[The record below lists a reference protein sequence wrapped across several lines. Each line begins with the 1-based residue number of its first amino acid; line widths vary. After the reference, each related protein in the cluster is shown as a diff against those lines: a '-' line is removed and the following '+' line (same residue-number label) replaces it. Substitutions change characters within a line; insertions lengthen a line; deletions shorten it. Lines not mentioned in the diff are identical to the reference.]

1 MYLESITISN
11 LKLLRNIEI
20 PFLRGTEPRL
30 WTVLVGEN
38 GLCKTSILQAI
49 ALASLG
55 ADSANFF
62 QEIIPSLPDRRNAKE
77 AVHIRAGFSFG
88 SVWHQKRD
96 YPGYGHPSAH
106 HPRLTSIIEIAPG
119 WTFFSGTSN
128 YGEVSNR
135 RSQESNV
142 GPTGNNDPAKAV
154 DPLREARG
162 KGLPYWFVAGYG
174 TARSLPLPRSIEGI
188 LNPTTDRLASL
199 FDRGR
204 IVGTGFA
211 DLLKSRQVQQYA
223 LALQH
228 ALLDQQGVLPAIAG
242 LELRGKGGVKSAKH
256 LVESH
261 RFDFL
266 AGDETVRIPATWLSH
281 GYQAT
286 ISWISDLVGQMFW
299 DAQEGVTLDQM
310 EGLVLI
316 DELDLH
322 LHPLWQVGLIR
333 ALKRTFPKV
342 QFVATTHS
350 PMLLPGLERD
360 EIWHLRLAEGHVT
373 VEMFDQSPA
382 LMTGSE
388 LYQTFFGIDRL
399 YPADLGEALYRYG
412 YLASD
417 PRRSDEEDAE
427 MHGYHQRLLDSGVEP
442 GLTPVDRE
450 DAEK

>member
-1 MYLESITISN
+1 MYIKSINIRN
-11 LKLLRNIEI
+11 LKLLRDIEI
-20 PFLRGTEPRL
+20 PFMRGSEPRL

-62 QEIIPSLPDRRNAKE
+62 QEIIPSLPDRRNSKE
-77 AVHIRAGFSFG
+77 AVQIKAEFGFG
-88 SVWHQKRD
+88 PIWRPKRV
-96 YPGYGHPSAH
+96 YPALDRSPGHDPQLS
-106 HPRLTSIIEIAPG
+106 SMIEIAPG
-119 WTFFSGTSN
+119 WTFFNGTSN
-128 YGEVSNR
+128 YGELAHQ
-135 RSQESNV
+135 RSAESNIAGSENNV
-142 GPTGNNDPAKAV
+142 PEKTG

-188 LNPTTDRLASL
+188 VTASTERLASL

-211 DLLKSRQVQQYA
+211 DLLKSKQVREYA
-223 LALQH
+223 VAVQH
-228 ALLDQQGVLPAIAG
+228 ALLDQPGVLPAITG
-242 LELRGKGGVKSAKH
+242 LELRGKGGVKSAKQ

-266 AGDETVRIPATWLSH
+266 AGNEKVRIPATWLSH

-299 DAQEGVTLDQM
+299 DAQEGVSLDQM

-333 ALKRTFPKV
+333 ALKRTFPRV

-360 EIWHLRLAEGHVT
+360 EIWHLRLEEGHVK
-373 VEMFDQSPA
+373 VKMFDQSPA

-399 YPADLGEALYRYG
+399 
-412 YLASD
+412 
-417 PRRSDEEDAE
+417 
-427 MHGYHQRLLDSGVEP
+427 
-442 GLTPVDRE
+442 
-450 DAEK
+450 

>member
-1 MYLESITISN
+1 MYIKSISIRN
-11 LKLLRNIEI
+11 LKLLRDVEI
-20 PFLRGTEPRL
+20 PFMRGSEPRL

-49 ALASLG
+49 ALTSLG
-55 ADSANFF
+55 ADSVNFF
-62 QEIIPSLPDRRNAKE
+62 QEIIPSLPDRRKPKE
-77 AVHIRAGFSFG
+77 VVQISAQFGFG
-88 SVWHQKRD
+88 PIWRHKRI
-96 YPGYGHPSAH
+96 YPAFDRSPGDGPQ
-106 HPRLTSIIEIAPG
+106 LTSMIEIAPG
-119 WTFFSGTSN
+119 WTFFNGTSN
-128 YGEVSNR
+128 YAELANR
-135 RSQESNV
+135 RSVENDV
-142 GPTGNNDPAKAV
+142 AVTGNNGPERAV

-188 LNPTTDRLASL
+188 VTPTTERLASL

-211 DLLKSRQVQQYA
+211 DLLKSRQVREYA
-223 LALQH
+223 VAVQH
-228 ALLDQQGVLPAIAG
+228 ALLDQEGVLPAIAG

-261 RFDFL
+261 RFDFW
-266 AGDETVRIPATWLSH
+266 AGNEKLRIPATWLSH

-299 DAQEGVTLDQM
+299 DAQEGVSLDQM

-322 LHPLWQVGLIR
+322 LHPLWQTGLIH

-360 EIWHLRLAEGHVT
+360 EIWHLRLEEGHVK

-399 YPADLGEALYRYG
+399 YPADLGEALYRFG

-417 PRRSDEEDAE
+417 PRRSEEQGRDAPIPPAL
-427 MHGYHQRLLDSGVEP
+427 GQLR
-442 GLTPVDRE
+442 R
-450 DAEK
+450 

>member
-1 MYLESITISN
+1 MYINSISIRN
-11 LKLLRNIEI
+11 LKLLRDVEI
-20 PFLRGTEPRL
+20 PLTRGSEPRM

-49 ALASLG
+49 ALAALG
-55 ADSANFF
+55 ADSANAFP
-62 QEIIPSLPDRRNAKE
+62 EIIPSLPDRRKPGNPVE
-77 AVHIRAGFSFG
+77 IRAEFGFG
-88 SVWHQKRD
+88 TVRHTKRT
-96 YPGYGHPSAH
+96 YPGFDSLPAHP
-106 HPRLTSIIEIAPG
+106 PRLISRVALAPG
-119 WTFFSGTSN
+119 WTFFSGDSD
-128 YGEVSNR
+128 YL
-135 RSQESNV
+135 
-142 GPTGNNDPAKAV
+142 GPAIDQV
-154 DPLREARG
+154 DGQAGREPDEKTNPVRQARG
-162 KGLPYWFVAGYG
+162 TGLPYWFVAGYG
-174 TARSLPLPRSIEGI
+174 TVRSLPLPRSVEGI
-188 LNPTTDRLASL
+188 IAPTTDRLASL
-199 FDRGR
+199 FDRGS

-211 DLLKSRQVQQYA
+211 DLLKTKKLVGEYVTV
-223 LALQH
+223 LQH
-228 ALLDQQGVLPAIAG
+228 ALLDQKGILPAINR
-242 LELRGKGGVKSAKH
+242 LELRGKGGVKSAKQ

-261 RFDFL
+261 RFDFV
-266 AGDETVRIPATWLSH
+266 AGGEEVRLPATWLSH

-299 DAQEGVTLDQM
+299 EAQEKVSLDQM

-333 ALKRTFPKV
+333 ALKQTFPRV

-360 EIWHLRLAEGHVT
+360 EIWHARLEGGNVQ

-417 PRRSDEEDAE
+417 PRRSDEANTE
-427 MHGYHQRLLDSGVEP
+427 MQRLHKHLVESGVEP
-442 GLTPVDRE
+442 GLVPVSRE
-450 DAEK
+450 DERE